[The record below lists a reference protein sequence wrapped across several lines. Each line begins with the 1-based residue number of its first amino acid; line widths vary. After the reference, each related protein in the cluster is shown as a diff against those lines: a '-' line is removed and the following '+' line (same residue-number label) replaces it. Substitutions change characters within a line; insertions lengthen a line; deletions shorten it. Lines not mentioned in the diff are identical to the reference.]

1 MRPRATCAL
10 LRRSA
15 FAAALTIGLAAAGTA
30 CGTEETFPEAEFVKA
45 LEAPGISKSVAT
57 CVYAQ
62 VKGDAKVMQDI
73 VDANGPTDDV
83 STKTSNKL
91 AGFLADCIGKE
102 AEKESAATSTT
113 RKRNSTD
120 KSTGSAPPSNA
131 SSPTSRTGG
140 SCTPT
145 TGDRSTHSPPPF
157 PQSSPYISGPPRE

>member
-113 RKRNSTD
+113 TTSVADETPAAGD
-120 KSTGSAPPSNA
+120 E
-131 SSPTSRTGG
+131 PTSTTTTSESSSKRT
-140 SCTPT
+140 T
-145 TGDRSTHSPPPF
+145 TTAASAGD
-157 PQSSPYISGPPRE
+157 EA

>member
-113 RKRNSTD
+113 TTSVADET
-120 KSTGSAPPSNA
+120 
-131 SSPTSRTGG
+131 SSPTDE
-140 SCTPT
+140 PT
-145 TGDRSTHSPPPF
+145 STTTTSG
-157 PQSSPYISGPPRE
+157 SGPKRTTTTAAAATDEA

>member
-102 AEKESAATSTT
+102 AEKESAVTSTT
-113 RKRNSTD
+113 TTSVADET
-120 KSTGSAPPSNA
+120 
-131 SSPTSRTGG
+131 SSPTDEPTSTTTTSGSGSKRT
-140 SCTPT
+140 T
-145 TGDRSTHSPPPF
+145 TTAAAATD
-157 PQSSPYISGPPRE
+157 EA

>member
-102 AEKESAATSTT
+102 AEKEPAATSTT
-113 RKRNSTD
+113 TTSVADET
-120 KSTGSAPPSNA
+120 
-131 SSPTSRTGG
+131 SSPTDEPTSTTTTSGSGSKRT
-140 SCTPT
+140 T
-145 TGDRSTHSPPPF
+145 TTAAAATD
-157 PQSSPYISGPPRE
+157 EA

>member
-113 RKRNSTD
+113 TTSVADET
-120 KSTGSAPPSNA
+120 
-131 SSPTSRTGG
+131 SSPTDEPTSTTTTSGSGSKRT
-140 SCTPT
+140 T
-145 TGDRSTHSPPPF
+145 TTAAAATD
-157 PQSSPYISGPPRE
+157 EA

>member
-45 LEAPGISKSVAT
+45 LEAPGISKSVAA

-113 RKRNSTD
+113 TTSVADET
-120 KSTGSAPPSNA
+120 
-131 SSPTSRTGG
+131 SSPTDEPTSTTTTSGSGSKRT
-140 SCTPT
+140 T
-145 TGDRSTHSPPPF
+145 TTAAAATD
-157 PQSSPYISGPPRE
+157 EA

>member
-1 MRPRATCAL
+1 M
-10 LRRSA
+10 
-15 FAAALTIGLAAAGTA
+15 
-30 CGTEETFPEAEFVKA
+30 KA

-113 RKRNSTD
+113 TTSVADET
-120 KSTGSAPPSNA
+120 
-131 SSPTSRTGG
+131 SSPTDE
-140 SCTPT
+140 PT
-145 TGDRSTHSPPPF
+145 STTTTSG
-157 PQSSPYISGPPRE
+157 SGPKRTTTTAAAATDEA

>member
-1 MRPRATCAL
+1 

-113 RKRNSTD
+113 TTSVADET
-120 KSTGSAPPSNA
+120 
-131 SSPTSRTGG
+131 SSPTDE
-140 SCTPT
+140 PT
-145 TGDRSTHSPPPF
+145 STTTTSG
-157 PQSSPYISGPPRE
+157 SGPKRTTTTAAAATDEA

>member
-113 RKRNSTD
+113 TTSVADET
-120 KSTGSAPPSNA
+120 
-131 SSPTSRTGG
+131 SSPTDEPTSTTTTSG
-140 SCTPT
+140 SGSKRAT
-145 TGDRSTHSPPPF
+145 TTAAAATD
-157 PQSSPYISGPPRE
+157 EA

>member
-102 AEKESAATSTT
+102 AEKEPAATSTT
-113 RKRNSTD
+113 TTSVADETPAAGD
-120 KSTGSAPPSNA
+120 E
-131 SSPTSRTGG
+131 PTS
-140 SCTPT
+140 T
-145 TGDRSTHSPPPF
+145 TTTSG
-157 PQSSPYISGPPRE
+157 SGPKRTTTTAAAATDEA